1 MLCDDEGLG
10 VVCDGMGGHAAGEVA
25 SRMAVDIFAEQ
36 ATRGVAILRAPG
48 RKHSQLRA
56 LAQDLVV
63 EWTERANSAIHRR
76 GDSGS
81 NPDAPKSR
89 MGTTLAVVFFVSDF
103 VVVANVGDSRV
114 YRVRDEEIER
124 LTADHVVM
132 ADAKRHP
139 ADPRPPRKRKF
150 VTRAL
155 GTKST
160 VEPDVSLHDIA
171 TGDVY
176 VLCSDGLTDLV
187 TDDEIHT
194 IVRRAGPDRRRAV
207 RSLIDLANKRGGPD
221 NVTVVLADV
230 LGDEDDDSDQTD
242 VLPIE
247 T

>member
-1 MLCDDEGLG
+1 M
-10 VVCDGMGGHAAGEVA
+10 VCDGMGGHDAGEVA

-36 ATRGVAILRAPG
+36 AARGVAVLRSPG

-56 LAQDLVV
+56 LAQDFVV
-63 EWTERANSAIHRR
+63 EWTERANAAIHRR

-81 NPDAPKSR
+81 SPDAPKSR

-114 YRVRDEEIER
+114 YRLRREQIDR
-124 LTADHVVM
+124 LTADHVIM
-132 ADAKRHP
+132 ADARRHP

-150 VTRAL
+150 VTKAL
-155 GTKST
+155 GTRST
-160 VEPDVSLHDIA
+160 VEPDVSLHELA
-171 TGDVY
+171 PGDVF

-187 TDDEIHT
+187 TDEEILT
-194 IVRRAGPDRRRAV
+194 VVRRAGPDRRRAV

-230 LGDEDDDSDQTD
+230 LGDDDDDSDQTD
-242 VLPIE
+242 VLPIDNS
-247 T
+247 

>member
-1 MLCDDEGLG
+1 
-10 VVCDGMGGHAAGEVA
+10 MGGHEAGEIA

-36 ATRGVAILRAPG
+36 AARGVAILREPG

-56 LAQDLVV
+56 LAQGLVI
-63 EWTERANSAIHRR
+63 EWTERANAAIHRR

-81 NPDAPKSR
+81 SADGPKR

-114 YRVRDEEIER
+114 YRLRGDRIER
-124 LTADHVVM
+124 LTADHVIM

-150 VTRAL
+150 VTKAL
-155 GTKST
+155 GTRST
-160 VEPDVSLHDIA
+160 VDPDVSLHEVA
-171 TGDVY
+171 AGDVY

-187 TDDEIHT
+187 ADDEILAV
-194 IVRRAGPDRRRAV
+194 VRRSGPDRRRAV

-221 NVTVVLADV
+221 NVTVVLAEV
-230 LGDEDDDSDQTD
+230 VGDDDDDDSDQTD
-242 VLPIE
+242 VLPIAR
-247 T
+247 